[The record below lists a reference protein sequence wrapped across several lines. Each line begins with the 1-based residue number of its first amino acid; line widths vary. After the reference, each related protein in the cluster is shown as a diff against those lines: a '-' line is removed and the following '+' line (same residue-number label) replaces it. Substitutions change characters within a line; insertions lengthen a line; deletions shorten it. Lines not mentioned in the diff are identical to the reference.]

1 MGPEKSFEN
10 KVKNFLSEQGIYPLG
25 IEKQKITIAPIGYWE
40 KRFANR
46 NTKSG
51 LPDMHICI
59 YGHSIEVELKQQN
72 GKPSDLQ
79 IKMCQQIIDSEGI
92 AFILYPSGFETFKR
106 FIHNIIYD
114 EYIEDLPLI
123 VK

>member
-10 KVKNFLSEQGIYPLG
+10 KVKNFLSEQGVYPLG
-25 IEKQKITIAPIGYWE
+25 IEKQKMLAKPIGYWE

-46 NTKSG
+46 NTKKG

-59 YGHSIEVELKQQN
+59 YGYSIEVELKQQN

-79 IKMCQQIIDSEGI
+79 IKMCQQIINSRGI
-92 AFILYPSGFETFKR
+92 AFILYPSGFEVFKR

-123 VK
+123 VR

>member
-1 MGPEKSFEN
+1 MGPEKSFET
-10 KVKNFLSEQGIYPLG
+10 KVKKFLSEQGVYPLG
-25 IEKQKITIAPIGYWE
+25 IEKQKITVTPVGYWE

-51 LPDMHICI
+51 LPDMHVCVL
-59 YGHSIEVELKQQN
+59 GHSIEVEVKQQN

-92 AFILYPSGFETFKR
+92 AFVLYPSGFETFKR

>member
-1 MGPEKSFEN
+1 
-10 KVKNFLSEQGIYPLG
+10 
-25 IEKQKITIAPIGYWE
+25 
-40 KRFANR
+40 
-46 NTKSG
+46 
-51 LPDMHICI
+51 MHICI

-92 AFILYPSGFETFKR
+92 AFILYPSGFGTFKR